1 MIRVAYDG
9 RIHGAL
15 PNLVVGLVL
24 HPTVYVHP
32 SLRPSQKNSPM
43 IALWIYIKPPTLLMG
58 QVKIKI

>member
-32 SLRPSQKNSPM
+32 SLRPSQKNSNDRSVDIHKTSYAPDG
-43 IALWIYIKPPTLLMG
+43 AS
-58 QVKIKI
+58 